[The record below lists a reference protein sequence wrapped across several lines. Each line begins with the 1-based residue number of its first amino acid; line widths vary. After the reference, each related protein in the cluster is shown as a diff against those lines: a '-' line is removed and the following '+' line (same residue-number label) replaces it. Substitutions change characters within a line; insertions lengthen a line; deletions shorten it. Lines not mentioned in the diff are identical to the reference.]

1 MLAGPRPRV
10 FTFLSAA
17 SVDEKSAMLVNLG
30 ASLAQAGSNVL
41 LFDAS
46 AGSRGVAAKLDAVR
60 SATLLQVAQQ
70 ERALDEAV
78 QAMPQGFGVAVLAR
92 GAQRIV
98 PGDADQARRLSN
110 AFKLLTAGG
119 DILLADAELD
129 DDGGLPIDAL
139 ADGEIVVQVSAGA
152 ASIKDA
158 YAIIKRINARFG
170 RRPCGVLVTGTSD
183 AEAKVVFDN
192 LAQVANR
199 YLAVKLH
206 SMGSVPPDD
215 HVKRAARL
223 GRAVIDAFPLAGASV
238 AFRTLA
244 GRFALSDVPG
254 MGLHGIS
261 ANGATPRM

>member
-10 FTFLSAA
+10 FTFLSATSA
-17 SVDEKSAMLVNLG
+17 EEKGAMLVNLG

-46 AGSRGVAAKLDAVR
+46 TGSQGIASRLDAVR
-60 SATLLQVAQQ
+60 SATLLQVARQ

-78 QAMPQGFGVAVLAR
+78 QAMPQGFGVATMAR
-92 GAQRIV
+92 GTQRVV

-110 AFKLLTAGG
+110 AFKLLAAGG

-129 DDGGLPIDAL
+129 AEGGLPIDAL
-139 ADGEIVVQVSAGA
+139 ADSEIVVQVSAGA

-183 AEAKVVFDN
+183 AEARVVFDN
-192 LAQVANR
+192 MARAANR
-199 YLAVKLH
+199 YLAVKLY

-261 ANGATPRM
+261 ANGANPRI